1 MGLSLPQLQQL
12 CENLTHGAPMSN
24 NISPT
29 PAHPAVPAAE
39 DDAVPALADR
49 CGWIISDGKAGND
62 TQSRGVFD
70 ALGLDYLVKRVDPS
84 GIWKLMS
91 PWGPVAPAER
101 FGTPASPFHP
111 PWPDF
116 AIAVGRLTT
125 PYIRRL
131 KRLAGRATYTIILLD
146 PKVGADAADL
156 FWVPAHDRLRGP
168 NVVTTVTA
176 PHSFTARRLAE
187 LRRSMP
193 PEIAALP
200 TPRVAVS
207 IGGPNGDYRFPPAVL
222 AHLAGALRSLAAL
235 GAGLMIT
242 PSRRTP
248 AEIAAFV
255 REATEGAR
263 RWLWDGSGENPYPAF
278 LAHADAFIATGD
290 SVNMV
295 GEPCATGRPV
305 WVLEPEGGS
314 PKFARFHAALA
325 HHGATR
331 PLPARFEHLET
342 WSYVPLNSA
351 EAIAAEIARR
361 WSKRR
366 EMLG

>member
-1 MGLSLPQLQQL
+1 
-12 CENLTHGAPMSN
+12 MSN
-24 NISPT
+24 NISPG
-29 PAHPAVPAAE
+29 PAHPAMAAAAA
-39 DDAVPALADR
+39 DALAALAGR
-49 CGWIISDGKAGND
+49 SGWMISDGKAGND

-91 PWGPVAPAER
+91 PWGPVAPRER
-101 FGTPASPFHP
+101 FGTAASQFQP

-131 KRLAGRATYTIILLD
+131 KRVAGRSIYTIILQD
-146 PKVGADAADL
+146 PKVGTDAADL
-156 FWVPAHDRLRGP
+156 FWVPEHDRLRGP
-168 NVVTTVTA
+168 NVVTTLTA

-187 LRRSMP
+187 LARCMP
-193 PEIAALP
+193 AEIAALP
-200 TPRVAVS
+200 APRVAVS
-207 IGGPNGDYRFPPAVL
+207 IGGPNGDYRFTPAVL
-222 AHLAGALRSLAAL
+222 VHLAGALQSLAAL

-248 AEIAAFV
+248 AEITAFV
-255 REATEGAR
+255 RKATEGTR
-263 RWLWDGSGENPYPAF
+263 RWLWDGTGENPYHAF
-278 LAHADAFIATGD
+278 LAHADAFVATGD

-305 WVLEPEGGS
+305 YVLEPEGGS

-325 HHGATR
+325 RHGATR
-331 PLPARFEHLET
+331 SLPARFERLET

-351 EAIAAEIARR
+351 EVIAAEIARR
-361 WSKRR
+361 WTRR
-366 EMLG
+366 RDMLG